1 MFFDDAFGID
11 ATNGG
16 FILCLFEVG
25 EIFDDSVE
33 SGVEWGLLFVLQ
45 LLVELL
51 YLFQFFVALSF

>member
-1 MFFDDAFGID
+1 MFFYDTVGING
-11 ATNGG
+11 ANGG
-16 FILCLFEVG
+16 FVLCLFEVG